1 MKLRLILL
9 IMPILLLSNQIV
21 LSQVQG
27 QQRIDS
33 LLNEVTNLQDDS
45 TGVILLAQLS
55 FSYQGVDPKEG
66 VKYGNMAYNLAS
78 KIKWDKG
85 ISEAYNAIG
94 TNYMSLSENQK
105 ALDYF
110 EKSIAINN
118 RIQYKS
124 GIATNYN
131 NIAIMYSRV
140 FDYDKSLEYYEK
152 ALEINQELGKK
163 NAIASNLTNI
173 GNVYR
178 NKLNYNK
185 AIEYYLK
192 ALNVNEE
199 IGRRAGEATNLENIG
214 LIYSR
219 QNIFDKA
226 IEYYLKA
233 RDINAEIGRTVNL
246 ANNINNIGVIYTH
259 QNEFKLANEFFKESL
274 EINLQIGN
282 QRSIANN
289 YSNLGD
295 VQQKIGNYAKSLDY
309 FHKALKINEKIDN
322 INGRAI
328 NYGNIGTTYLNQ
340 VLYPSGNTN
349 KIAQISTDTLKKL
362 LLNKSYFYLNKAI
375 DVLTE
380 LEDIHKLSYYHE
392 KLAIVCELLGDYKAA
407 YESFRK
413 HKTMQDSIFSSE
425 NKKVSESIVER
436 DIQLKDERI
445 KSLEAIDHIND
456 LYKSILFGSVFFLF
470 ILVATIYVRFRE
482 KKKLSEKLTLQNHE
496 IETQRASLEEM
507 NEHVFSSIRYAS
519 SIQNALLPWENTLIN
534 SFREHFSI
542 YKPKAIV
549 SGDCYWFQKVNGI
562 KFVAAVDCTGHG
574 VPGSMLAVIANTVLD
589 DAVVSKKLTD
599 TSEILQHINMKVTE
613 VLHQRDYENT
623 SRDGME
629 IALVAIHKEKLQFSG
644 AGRPLY
650 IFDKELEII
659 KTDRK
664 GIAGYLNNLDYEYKS
679 YECPISD
686 GMTIYLTTDGYADQ
700 MNEEGKKFGTK
711 RFNELLK
718 KISSKP
724 IKEQHDIL
732 IRELAI
738 HQGDRNQIDDITIV
752 GIQL

>member
-1 MKLRLILL
+1 MKLRFILL
-9 IMPILLLSNQIV
+9 LFSILLLSNQIV

-33 LLNEVTNLQDDS
+33 LLNEITNLRDDS

-55 FSYQGVDPKEG
+55 FSYQGINPQKGVD
-66 VKYGNMAYNLAS
+66 YGNMAFNLAS

-110 EKSIAINN
+110 EKSIKINM

-131 NIAIMYSRV
+131 NIAIMYSREY
-140 FDYDKSLEYYEK
+140 DYDKSLEYYEK
-152 ALEINQELGKK
+152 ALKINRELGKK
-163 NAIASNLTNI
+163 NAIASNLFNI
-173 GNVYR
+173 GNIYR

-185 AIEYYLK
+185 AIENYFQSLK
-192 ALNVNEE
+192 VNEE
-199 IGRRAGEATNLENIG
+199 IGRKVGVANNLENIG

-233 RDINAEIGRTVNL
+233 RDINAELGRKVNL

-259 QNEFKLANEFFKESL
+259 QNDYLRAIEYFNESL

-295 VQQKIGNYAKSLDY
+295 VQQKIGNYAKSLEF
-309 FHKALKINEKIDN
+309 FHKALEINEKIDN
-322 INGRAI
+322 PNGRAI

-340 VLYPSGNTN
+340 ILFPSGDTN
-349 KIAQISTDTLKKL
+349 NRTMVLDEALQDTI
-362 LLNKSYFYLNKAI
+362 LNKSYFYLNKAI
-375 DVLTE
+375 SVLTE
-380 LEDIHKLSYYHE
+380 LDDIHKLSYYHE
-392 KLAIVCELLGDYKAA
+392 KLALVCELLGDYQAA

-425 NKKVSESIVER
+425 NKKVSESIAER
-436 DIQLKDERI
+436 DNQLKDEKI

-456 LYKSILFGSVFFLF
+456 LYKSILFGSVFFLI
-470 ILVATIYVRFRE
+470 ILLTTIYVRFRE
-482 KKKLSEKLTLQNHE
+482 KKKLSEKLTFQNQE
-496 IETQRASLEEM
+496 IEIQRANLEEM

-519 SIQNALLPWENTLIN
+519 SIQNALLPWENTLAN
-534 SFREHFSI
+534 SFKEHFTI

-549 SGDCYWFQKVNGI
+549 SGDCYWYQSVNGI

-574 VPGSMLAVIANTVLD
+574 VPGSMLAVIANTALD
-589 DAVVSKKLTD
+589 DAVVSKRLTD
-599 TSEILQHINMKVTE
+599 TSEILHNINMKVTE
-613 VLHQRDYENT
+613 VLHQRDLENT

-679 YECPISD
+679 HVCPIHD
-686 GMTIYLTTDGYADQ
+686 GMKIYLTTDGYADQ

-711 RFNELLK
+711 RFLELLK
-718 KISSKP
+718 KISMKP
-724 IKEQHDIL
+724 LKEQHEIL
-732 IRELAI
+732 LSELAF
-738 HQGDRNQIDDITIV
+738 HQGSRNQIDDITIV
-752 GIQL
+752 GIEL

>member
-1 MKLRLILL
+1 MKIIYILL
-9 IMPILLLSNQIV
+9 FFSFSLLSNQV
-21 LSQVQG
+21 ALSQVQG
-27 QQRIDS
+27 QLRIDS
-33 LLNEVTNLQDDS
+33 LLNEVTNLRDDS

-55 FSYQGVDPKEG
+55 FSYQGIDPQKGVD
-66 VKYGNMAYNLAS
+66 YGKMAYNLAS

-85 ISEAYNAIG
+85 VSEAYNAIG
-94 TNYMSLSENQK
+94 TNYMSLSENEK

-110 EKSIAINN
+110 EKSIAINR

-131 NIAIMYSRV
+131 NIAIMYSRD

-152 ALEINQELGKK
+152 ALKINQELGKK
-163 NAIASNLTNI
+163 NAIASNLYNI
-173 GNVYR
+173 GNIYR
-178 NKLNYNK
+178 NKLNYSK
-185 AIEYYLK
+185 AIENYILS
-192 ALNVNEE
+192 LNVNEE
-199 IGRRAGEATNLENIG
+199 IGRKVGVANNLENIG

-233 RDINAEIGRTVNL
+233 RDINAELGRKVNL

-259 QNEFKLANEFFKESL
+259 QNEYKLANEFFKESL
-274 EINLQIGN
+274 KINLQIGN

-295 VQQKIGNYAKSLDY
+295 VQQKIGNYEESLKY
-309 FHKALKINEKIDN
+309 FHKALEINEKIDN
-322 INGRAI
+322 INGRAT

-340 VLYPSGNTN
+340 VLYPNGDTN
-349 KIAQISTDTLKKL
+349 NISNILNDDLKKSI
-362 LLNKSYFYLNKAI
+362 LNKSYFYLNKAI
-375 DVLTE
+375 SALTE
-380 LEDIHKLSYYHE
+380 LDDIHKLSYYHE
-392 KLAIVCELLGDYKAA
+392 KLALVCELLGDYQVA
-407 YESFRK
+407 YESFKK

-425 NKKVSESIVER
+425 NKKASESIAER

-456 LYKSILFGSVFFLF
+456 LYKSILFGSVFFLI
-470 ILVATIYVRFRE
+470 ILLTTIYFRFRE
-482 KKKLSEKLTLQNHE
+482 KKKLSEKLTSQNQE
-496 IETQRASLEEM
+496 IEIQRASLEEM

-534 SFREHFSI
+534 AFKEHFSI
-542 YKPKAIV
+542 YIPKAIV
-549 SGDCYWFQKVNGI
+549 SGDCYWYQNVNGI

-574 VPGSMLAVIANTVLD
+574 VPGSMLAVIANTALD
-589 DAVVSKKLTD
+589 DAVVSKKLTN
-599 TSEILQHINMKVTE
+599 TSEILQHINKKVTE
-613 VLHQRDYENT
+613 ILHQRDYENT

-629 IALVAIHKEKLQFSG
+629 IALLGIHKEKMQFSG

-650 IFDKELEII
+650 IYDKELEII

-686 GMTIYLTTDGYADQ
+686 GMVIYLTTDGYADQ

-711 RFNELLK
+711 KFHELLK
-718 KISSKP
+718 NISTKP
-724 IKEQHDIL
+724 LKNQHEIL
-732 IRELAI
+732 IRELAA
-738 HQGDRNQIDDITIV
+738 HQGNKNQIDDITILGV
-752 GIQL
+752 KL